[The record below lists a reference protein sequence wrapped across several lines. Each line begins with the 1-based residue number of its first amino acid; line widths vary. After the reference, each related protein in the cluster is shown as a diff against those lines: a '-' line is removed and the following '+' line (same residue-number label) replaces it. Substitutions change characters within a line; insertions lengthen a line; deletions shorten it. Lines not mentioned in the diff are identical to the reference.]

1 MSAAIQRPVQSLA
14 ERITSDAEAIA
25 AAHRLAAEF
34 APGAAERDRDR
45 RLPHAELDRYSQSG
59 LLAITVPR
67 EYGGA
72 GVSAATLAEVV
83 AIISAAD
90 GSIGQ
95 IPQNHFFVVEAI
107 RLTATEPQKRFWF
120 GRVLAGER
128 FGNAL
133 SESGTK
139 NAHEYKTVLRREGD
153 KLFLDGEKFY
163 STGALFAHWV
173 AAVAKDEDG
182 RLVFAFLRPDTPGVT
197 LIDDWSGF
205 GQRTTGSGTTLFAH
219 AEVDPFAVIPYEN
232 AFAVPTSMG
241 PLAQII
247 HAAIDIGIGRAAL
260 TDTID
265 FVKRHSRPWIDSGQD
280 RASDDPYTIA
290 QIGELTIRQNA
301 AEALLARS
309 GHAVDRATAD
319 PSEETVALASV
330 AVAEAK
336 ALGTEAALAAANKLH
351 ELAGTRSTLAVHNLD
366 RHWRNV
372 RVHTLHDPVRW
383 KYAAIGNFYLNGIK
397 PPRHGA
403 I

>member
-1 MSAAIQRPVQSLA
+1 MSAAVQNAISPAAALI
-14 ERITSDAEAIA
+14 RTDAEAIA
-25 AAHRLAAEF
+25 VAHRLAAEF

-45 RLPHAELDRYSQSG
+45 RLPRAEIDRFSQSG
-59 LLAITVPR
+59 LWGITVPR
-67 EYGGA
+67 DYGGA
-72 GVSAATLAEVV
+72 GVSAGTLAEVT

-107 RLTATEPQKRFWF
+107 RLTATEEQKRVWF

-133 SESGTK
+133 SETGTK
-139 NAHEYKTVLRREGD
+139 TAHDYKTVLLPEDGT
-153 KLFLDGEKFY
+153 LFLDGRKFY

-173 AAVAKDEDG
+173 AAVAKDQDG
-182 RLVFAFLRPDTPGVT
+182 RLVFAFVRPDTPGVT
-197 LIDDWSGF
+197 LIDDWSSF
-205 GQRTTGSGTTLFAH
+205 GQRTTGSGTTVFEHVA
-219 AEVDPFAVIPYEN
+219 VDPFAVIPFED
-232 AFAVPTSMG
+232 AFDRPTSMG

-247 HAAIDIGIGRAAL
+247 HAAVDIGIGRAAL
-260 TDTID
+260 AATID

-290 QIGELTIRQNA
+290 QVGELTIRQNA

-309 GHAVDRATAD
+309 GHAVDRATLD
-319 PSEETVALASV
+319 PTEETVALASV

-351 ELAGTRSTLAVHNLD
+351 ELAGTRSTLAAHNLD

-372 RVHTLHDPVRW
+372 RTHTLHDPVRW
-383 KYAAIGNFYLNGIK
+383 KYAAIGNWHLNGVP